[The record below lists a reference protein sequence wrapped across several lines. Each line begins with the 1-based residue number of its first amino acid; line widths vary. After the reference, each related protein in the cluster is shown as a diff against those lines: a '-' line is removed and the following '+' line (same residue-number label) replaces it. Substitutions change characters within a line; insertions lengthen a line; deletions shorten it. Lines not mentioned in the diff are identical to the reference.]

1 MFTLDLVDD
10 FVTGLNEKHSEY
22 DFSKEVLKKYI
33 RIVAASP
40 MNEGNRHVYMFLDFD
55 GNLLKAAGWK
65 SPAKGSRGVLTQD
78 NMSEVL
84 EKTDPFGGWLY
95 RR

>member
-1 MFTLDLVDD
+1 MSTLALVDD
-10 FVTGLNEKHSEY
+10 FVAGLNERHGEF
-22 DFSKEVLKKYI
+22 DFSREVLRKYI

-40 MNEGNRHVYMFLDFD
+40 KNGGNRHVYMFLDFD